1 MVMIEAMA
9 CGLPV
14 VAVDFKC
21 GPKDIVRDGRNGI
34 LVPNDDI
41 AALAQGMM
49 RMMDDDIAR
58 RRMGDE
64 AWKVVDEYSE
74 ERVMGMWKELF
85 EDLVPAER

>member
-14 VAVDFKC
+14 VTFDFKC

-41 AALAQGMM
+41 VALAQGMM
-49 RMMDDDIAR
+49 RMMDDDDAR
-58 RRMGDE
+58 RRMSDE
-64 AWKVVDEYSE
+64 ARKVVDEYSE
-74 ERVMGMWKELF
+74 ARVMGMWKELF